1 MKHFLSLV
9 YVAALALMLSAGASA
24 REITVDGMVFKT
36 NRTAKIATF
45 TKLAKPSDS
54 KWKNQVTIPATVTD
68 GDVKCSVTK
77 IDAGALY
84 EHTTK
89 AVSIPSTVTEIGSY
103 AFYKTEFTEITLPSG
118 LKTLGEG
125 VFKDSKLQKVTI
137 PASVTSIGDYAFS
150 SPNFIKIAFKARTAN
165 LTIGMGVF
173 WHAGITNITLPEHT
187 VKIGDNCFYDSKL
200 VTASIPSTLKV
211 ISSEA
216 FGMCKSLSKVTI
228 AKGNLV
234 KIASGAFYNST
245 LSSINIPEG
254 VTVIGDRA
262 FFAANL
268 SSIAIPSTVT
278 SIGEHAFGQNKL
290 KSITFAKCASTLTI
304 GYRAFNENREPT
316 PPLVLPEGLISVGEC
331 CFLDCGLTS
340 LTLPSTLTTVPNSA
354 FGGNPE
360 LTTVNFSRGLVSI
373 EEGGFGNTGIKSLN
387 LPASLKTIGNIAFT
401 LVKITELTLPGN
413 VTTIGAKAFYD
424 CPNLAKVNLP
434 ASVTS
439 IGAQAFDE
447 CREIKFV
454 ASANPNPPVL
464 GTDCF
469 YWSTYQNADLLLSSD
484 AAIERYKVANE
495 WKRFSWL
502 ANAGIGDVEADAEV
516 EPELP
521 CTVYN
526 LNGSFVTTCEA
537 DELDRLPSGV
547 YVVRQG
553 DKVTKICR

>member
-9 YVAALALMLSAGASA
+9 YVAALALMLSTGASA
-24 REITVDGMVFKT
+24 REITVDGMVLKT

-173 WHAGITNITLPEHT
+173 WHAGIT
-187 VKIGDNCFYDSKL
+187 
-200 VTASIPSTLKV
+200 
-211 ISSEA
+211 
-216 FGMCKSLSKVTI
+216 
-228 AKGNLV
+228 
-234 KIASGAFYNST
+234 
-245 LSSINIPEG
+245 
-254 VTVIGDRA
+254 
-262 FFAANL
+262 
-268 SSIAIPSTVT
+268 
-278 SIGEHAFGQNKL
+278 
-290 KSITFAKCASTLTI
+290 
-304 GYRAFNENREPT
+304 
-316 PPLVLPEGLISVGEC
+316 
-331 CFLDCGLTS
+331 S

-469 YWSTYQNADLLLSSD
+469 YWSVYDNADLMLSSD

-495 WKRFSWL
+495 WKRFNWL

-516 EPELP
+516 DPELP

-526 LNGSFVTTCEA
+526 LNGSLVTTCEA

-553 DKVTKICR
+553 DKVTKICK

>member
-1 MKHFLSLV
+1 MPSERGKFGGRSVLG
-9 YVAALALMLSAGASA
+9 LAG
-24 REITVDGMVFKT
+24 I
-36 NRTAKIATF
+36 
-45 TKLAKPSDS
+45 
-54 KWKNQVTIPATVTD
+54 
-68 GDVKCSVTK
+68 
-77 IDAGALY
+77 
-84 EHTTK
+84 
-89 AVSIPSTVTEIGSY
+89 
-103 AFYKTEFTEITLPSG
+103 
-118 LKTLGEG
+118 
-125 VFKDSKLQKVTI
+125 
-137 PASVTSIGDYAFS
+137 S

-173 WHAGITNITLPEHT
+173 WHAGIT
-187 VKIGDNCFYDSKL
+187 
-200 VTASIPSTLKV
+200 
-211 ISSEA
+211 
-216 FGMCKSLSKVTI
+216 
-228 AKGNLV
+228 
-234 KIASGAFYNST
+234 
-245 LSSINIPEG
+245 
-254 VTVIGDRA
+254 
-262 FFAANL
+262 
-268 SSIAIPSTVT
+268 
-278 SIGEHAFGQNKL
+278 
-290 KSITFAKCASTLTI
+290 
-304 GYRAFNENREPT
+304 
-316 PPLVLPEGLISVGEC
+316 
-331 CFLDCGLTS
+331 S

-360 LTTVNFSRGLVSI
+360 LTTVKFSRGLVSI

-434 ASVTS
+434 VSVTS

-526 LNGSFVTTCEA
+526 LNGSFVTTCKA

-547 YVVRQG
+547 YIVRQG
-553 DKVTKICR
+553 EKVSKICR